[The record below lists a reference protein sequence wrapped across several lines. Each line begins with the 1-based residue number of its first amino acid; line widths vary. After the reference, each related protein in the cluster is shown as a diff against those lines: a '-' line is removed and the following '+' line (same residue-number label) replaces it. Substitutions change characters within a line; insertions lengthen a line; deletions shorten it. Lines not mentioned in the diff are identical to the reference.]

1 MPPKAACTYRREQ
14 LKGNGTEK
22 PCAVGRVDGEQP
34 HLVCV
39 YLQDACFCNLL
50 QLEVKVCN

>member
-50 QLEVKVCN
+50 QVEVKVCN